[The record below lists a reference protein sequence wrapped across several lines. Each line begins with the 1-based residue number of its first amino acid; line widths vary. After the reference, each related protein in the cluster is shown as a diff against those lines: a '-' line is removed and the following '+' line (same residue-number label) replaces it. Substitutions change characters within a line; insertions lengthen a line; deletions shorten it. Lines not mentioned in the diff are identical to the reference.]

1 MAKKLY
7 EEASIK
13 AIADAIR
20 GKIGGTD
27 TYKVSD
33 MAALIEGIETG
44 GINATAGTIT
54 VSQDTQDYILTH
66 GLGETPIFFVLAMA
80 ARPGELTNKT
90 KILIAAY
97 GWSDMNLQARM
108 TTSSYESA
116 PVGVVR
122 EYGITVYNTK
132 ATICDANANNILLA
146 NWASTYKLIAGATY
160 YWLAIGSGV
169 F

>member
-33 MAALIEGIETG
+33 MAALIEEIETG

-80 ARPGELTNKT
+80 ARPGTLTNKT
-90 KILIAAY
+90 KLLIAAY
-97 GWSDMNLQARM
+97 GWSDMNLQGRM
-108 TTSSYESA
+108 TASSYNYA
-116 PVGVVR
+116 PTGVVH
-122 EYGITVYNTK
+122 EYGITSNSTK
-132 ATICDANANNILLA
+132 ISICDANANNICLA
-146 NWASTYKLIAGATY
+146 NWAATHKLIAGVTY